1 MTIYDVVK
9 KKKGG
14 GEDRTATNRIY
25 QPTTLFPL
33 FSYNYFR
40 MQIRNNKKQENKSCD
55 AWIGFKNKI
64 TKGPV
69 FLRIFLSICFL
80 FKTHL
85 IFFFRAL
92 AFAIKQERYSAIQR
106 KFVFLKMSKVPASKL
121 SSTSFL
127 FRATASAHVIDSF
140 KSY

>member
-85 IFFFRAL
+85 IFFFPRL
-92 AFAIKQERYSAIQR
+92 SFCYKTREIFRH
-106 KFVFLKMSKVPASKL
+106 SKEIC
-121 SSTSFL
+121 F
-127 FRATASAHVIDSF
+127 F
-140 KSY
+140 KDV